1 VCHHAE
7 TTSTV
12 YVVKMP
18 RKDAIG
24 HPLLAHCTEVN
35 PIEPAMAV
43 PG

>member
-1 VCHHAE
+1 MRVCHHAE

-24 HPLLAHCTEVN
+24 HPIAPVDLLAM
-35 PIEPAMAV
+35 PDP
-43 PG
+43 